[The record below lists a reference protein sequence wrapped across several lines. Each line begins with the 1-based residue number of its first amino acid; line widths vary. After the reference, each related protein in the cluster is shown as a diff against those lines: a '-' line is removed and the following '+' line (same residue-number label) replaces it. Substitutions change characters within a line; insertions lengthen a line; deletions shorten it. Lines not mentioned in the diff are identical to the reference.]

1 MKTSLLAAAFVSGT
15 VAAWNTVSKA
25 SNTPIVEFA
34 NVHQSPATCLALSP
48 ITDSVRRSRLS
59 AGMFHHISMIV
70 QIKVSHSSHPAL
82 IPYPLVTNIN
92 RKRTMFFFF

>member
-1 MKTSLLAAAFVSGT
+1 VKTSLLAAAFDSGT

-48 ITDSVRRSRLS
+48 ITDML
-59 AGMFHHISMIV
+59 M
-70 QIKVSHSSHPAL
+70 VSGGL
-82 IPYPLVTNIN
+82 DKNIILYDCP
-92 RKRTMFFFF
+92 KKK